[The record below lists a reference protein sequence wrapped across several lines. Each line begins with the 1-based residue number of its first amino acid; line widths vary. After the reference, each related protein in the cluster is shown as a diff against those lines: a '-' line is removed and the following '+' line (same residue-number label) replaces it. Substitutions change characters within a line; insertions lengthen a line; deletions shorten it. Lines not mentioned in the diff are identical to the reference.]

1 MKRAC
6 AIVLSTA
13 LMFGSSAALANPAAT
28 AAPRVSI
35 LLDDYALPFPA
46 EPMITQGTT
55 MVPFRAIAE
64 ALGIK
69 VTWNQ
74 SRQEITATSK
84 RQENAPKVVLTV
96 GSRQAKVNGQPV
108 NLSVAPLTQQ
118 GHTLIPLSFFSQQF
132 GAGVGWDQKS
142 RTVSITSPRSDMY
155 TLGFYALSSF
165 DERAMLPELDAA
177 AFGWSRIDKEGNF
190 TISGAEYRWPQAAGS
205 ITPES
210 IVQDAAAQGTLP
222 YLMVYS
228 GDSSGELTKNLEDP
242 ALQEQTVNSI
252 VDTAVQK
259 GFKGINL
266 DLEGLGWSGDKAKAM
281 SDYNEFV
288 KKLSAK
294 AKANGLKLGV
304 VLHPLNSAYT
314 GYDYAALGKLADELI
329 IMAYEYEGGK
339 KPEPLNK
346 VDEAIRLAL
355 KETSKDKLVLGISL
369 DSENAKSVNAKI
381 GLAKRYDLKG
391 IALWRLGIIG
401 QEAWQAMH
409 QAIEFKG

>member
-1 MKRAC
+1 
-6 AIVLSTA
+6 
-13 LMFGSSAALANPAAT
+13 MFGSSAALANPAAT

-64 ALGIK
+64 ALGIE

-74 SRQEITATSK
+74 AHQEITATSK

-96 GSRQAKVNGQPV
+96 GSRQAKVNGQSV
-108 NLSVAPLTQQ
+108 NLSVAPMTQK

-132 GAGVGWDQKS
+132 GAGVGWDQKT

-210 IVQDAAAQGTLP
+210 IVQNAADQGTLP

-228 GDSSGELTKNLEDP
+228 SDSSGELTKNLEDP

-266 DLEGLGWSGDKAKAM
+266 DLEGLGWSGDKAKAK
-281 SDYNEFV
+281 SDYNAFV

-294 AKANGLKLGV
+294 AKANGLKVGV

-409 QAIEFKG
+409 EAIEFKG